1 MGIGE
6 WRMDMAEI
14 IDGKK
19 FAREIREE
27 VRREVD
33 LLREQTGAVPGLA
46 VVLVGEDPASEIYV
60 RMKEKACREAG
71 IESFQHRLPIET
83 GEEELLGLIGSLNQ
97 DPRIS
102 GILIQ
107 LPLPDKIDEGKIL
120 SAVSPAKDVDGFHPA
135 NIGRLML
142 GEDTFLPCTPLGI
155 MELLH
160 RSGNPPRGKH
170 VVVVGRSNI
179 VGKPIAMMLVQKKEE
194 ANATVTICHTGTP
207 DLASL
212 TRQADILI
220 VSAGKPGTITAG
232 MVKEGVVVID
242 VGVNEVGRTPEG
254 KRILVGD
261 VDFPG
266 VREKAGAITPVPG
279 GVGPMTI
286 AMLLKNTLRAY
297 RLQTTLAPPEEKF

>member
-1 MGIGE
+1 MT
-6 WRMDMAEI
+6 EI
-14 IDGKK
+14 IDGKE

-27 VRREVD
+27 VRREVE
-33 LLREQTGAVPGLA
+33 LLKEQTGSVPGLA
-46 VVLVGEDPASEIYV
+46 VVMVGENPASEVYV
-60 RMKEKACREAG
+60 RMKEKACQNAG
-71 IESFQHRLPIET
+71 IASFQHRLSIET
-83 GEEELLGLIGSLNQ
+83 GEEELLDLIGNLNQ
-97 DPRIS
+97 DPGVS

-107 LPLPDKIDEGKIL
+107 LPLPDRIDEGKIL
-120 SAVSPAKDVDGFHPA
+120 CAVSPAKDVDGFHPA
-135 NIGRLML
+135 NVGRLML
-142 GEDTFLPCTPLGI
+142 GEETFLPCTPLGI
-155 MELLH
+155 LELLH
-160 RSGNPPRGKH
+160 RSGHPPRGKH

-207 DLASL
+207 DLAAL

-220 VSAGKPGTITAG
+220 VSAGRPGTITAG

-242 VGVNEVGRTPEG
+242 VGVNEVGRNPEG

-297 RLQTTLAPPEEKF
+297 KLQIGLTPSVSTKNFPEEKF